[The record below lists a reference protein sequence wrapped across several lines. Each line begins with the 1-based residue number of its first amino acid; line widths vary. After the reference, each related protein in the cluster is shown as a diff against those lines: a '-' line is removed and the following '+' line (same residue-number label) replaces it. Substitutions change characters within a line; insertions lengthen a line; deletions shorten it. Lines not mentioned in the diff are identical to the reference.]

1 MKKILMLC
9 AAMMA
14 MVAMMQ
20 SCFDLFDLPIG
31 PYDGS
36 IVMYPSI
43 EPMNDSIV
51 VDSSVNVTTVRL
63 LLAGSLS
70 DTMFLTI
77 SDGSSHPWHD
87 TLTGHVEMDY
97 GPYDWYYHKLF
108 VQYYTKG
115 VSDDDSVVMTC
126 WFGK

>member
-1 MKKILMLC
+1 MKKTMLVC
-9 AAMMA
+9 AAIVAMAAMMQA
-14 MVAMMQ
+14 
-20 SCFDLFDLPIG
+20 CFNLFDLPNG
-31 PYDGS
+31 PCDGR
-36 IVMYPSI
+36 IVMHPSI

-51 VDSSVNVTTVRL
+51 IDSSANVTTVRF

-87 TLTGHVEMDY
+87 TLTGYVELDY

-108 VQYYTKG
+108 VQYHTKG